1 MTTWELNSSSG
12 APMSNCALKQALMLL
27 PMLRSYFHGL
37 IVLSL
42 LLSGF
47 GMSVCS
53 ADLTFPNKKIT
64 FEGRIE
70 ENSHVVTIPFTNAST
85 GPVTVVDIQT
95 GCGCVTSQL
104 DKRIYAPGESGEIS
118 ITLEYRERTG
128 AIRRKITVSCHGEG
142 EVGNTSQDI
151 QIEGTVPSPLK
162 MSDLIVNW
170 NAGEPVT
177 TKTISVSIIE
187 GHQIKDLHVE
197 DPLLNA
203 AFIVNSRPA
212 KSGGLVLEISPNLP
226 GASVVSL
233 ADGKDLQ
240 QAYVLVYTYLPQ
252 GIQKRERFF
261 ALVSR

>member
-1 MTTWELNSSSG
+1 
-12 APMSNCALKQALMLL
+12 MSNCALKLALMLL
-27 PMLRSYFHGL
+27 LMHRSYFNGL
-37 IVLSL
+37 IILSL

-53 ADLTFPNKKIT
+53 AELTFPNKKIT
-64 FEGRIE
+64 FEGRTE

-85 GPVTVVDIQT
+85 EPVTVVDIQT

-104 DKRIYAPGESGEIS
+104 DKRIYAPGEAGEIS
-118 ITLEYRERTG
+118 LTLEYRERTG
-128 AIRRKITVSCHGEG
+128 AIRRKITVACHGEG
-142 EVGNTSQDI
+142 EAGNTSQDI
-151 QIEGTVPSPLK
+151 KIEGTVPSPLK
-162 MSDLIVNW
+162 LSDLIVNW

-177 TKTISVSIIE
+177 TKAISVSIIE

-197 DPLLNA
+197 DPFLNA
-203 AFIVNSRPA
+203 AFTVNSRPT